1 MGLENDFFN
10 SLRVYCLRF
19 CNRVSRHGCD
29 VTVFLWI
36 MVCFFLSEF
45 ATVVE
50 RLHCYFVIFRVLF
63 NISEYGEGN
72 IKEEKK
78 EINSHHF
85 PKMSST
91 SWAQKNLQFS

>member
-1 MGLENDFFN
+1 MVWF
-10 SLRVYCLRF
+10 
-19 CNRVSRHGCD
+19 
-29 VTVFLWI
+29 VFR
-36 MVCFFLSEF
+36 EF

-78 EINSHHF
+78 RNKQS
-85 PKMSST
+85 P
-91 SWAQKNLQFS
+91 FSENVFNELATKKFESVEKVLLCSLLTNEFS

>member
-1 MGLENDFFN
+1 MVWF
-10 SLRVYCLRF
+10 
-19 CNRVSRHGCD
+19 
-29 VTVFLWI
+29 VFR
-36 MVCFFLSEF
+36 EF

-85 PKMSST
+85 PKMSLT
-91 SWAQKNLQFS
+91 SWPQKNLNLWRKYCSALF